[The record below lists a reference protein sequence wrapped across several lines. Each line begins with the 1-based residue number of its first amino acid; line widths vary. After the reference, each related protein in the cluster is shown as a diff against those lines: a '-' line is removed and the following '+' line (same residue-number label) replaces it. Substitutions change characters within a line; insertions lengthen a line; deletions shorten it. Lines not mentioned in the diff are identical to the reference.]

1 MTVTERLG
9 PARLGRLPPEV
20 RRPAYDRA
28 ALKPGIAHIGV
39 GAFHRCHQAEYTD
52 DLLAKNFDHWG
63 LVGINIRPP
72 LLGQTLGQ
80 QDGLYTRLIRQND
93 EVEARVIGSIVRVV
107 DSQESAAPALEVLSS
122 PDIEMVTMT
131 VTEKGYCHIPSSGAL
146 DLDHPDI
153 VHDLADPQAPRSVPG
168 ILARALE
175 LRMASHGRPMTLL
188 SCDNIPTNGIILRNV
203 VRAFAERR
211 GNGLADWIAANV
223 AFPSAMVDRI
233 APATTEADVD
243 TVEKR
248 FGYRDSAVVVGER
261 FRQWVVES
269 RFAGRVP
276 RWDRVGATF
285 VDDVTP
291 FEHLKMRVLNGA
303 QTTLC
308 YLGVLGGF
316 EHTSDAMADPILAN
330 FVRRMLTEET
340 LPTLMPV
347 PGISPPAY
355 VEQSLSRLTNTA
367 IRHRNHQI
375 ATDGSQKIVQRL
387 LNPIR
392 DRLAKD
398 GSITLLSVSVAGWMA
413 YLIKASARFG
423 RAWQVSD
430 PFAEKIEL
438 IADRIGKNS
447 KGADRIG
454 KNSKGLVEAILA
466 IDAIF
471 HPALAADDAFRA
483 NVTIALDGLLSEDPI
498 AFVRYVC
505 SEPTD
510 ARLKRPAR
518 SA

>member
-1 MTVTERLG
+1 MGDRSEPVSISPSANLG
-9 PARLGRLPPEV
+9 PALLGGLPPEV
-20 RRPAYDRA
+20 RKPAYARS
-28 ALKPGIAHIGV
+28 ALQPGIAHIGV

-52 DLLAKNFDHWG
+52 DLLADDFDRWG

-72 LLGQTLGQ
+72 VLAATLGR
-80 QDGLYTRLIRQND
+80 QDGLYTRLIRQNN
-93 EVEARVIGSIVRVV
+93 EVEARVIGSIVGVV
-107 DSQESAAPALEVLSS
+107 DSQHSAAPALEVLAS
-122 PDIEMVTMT
+122 PEIEMITMT

-153 VHDLADPQAPRSVPG
+153 VHDLANPEAPRSVPG

-175 LRMASHGRPMTLL
+175 LRMGSHGRPVTLL
-188 SCDNIPTNGIILRNV
+188 SCDNIPANGTILGNV
-203 VRAFAERR
+203 VGTFAERR

-233 APATTEADVD
+233 APATTEDD
-243 TVEKR
+243 IETVEQR

-261 FRQWVVES
+261 FRQWVIEN

-276 RWDRVGATF
+276 RWDRIGAAF

-303 QTTLC
+303 QTTLS
-308 YLGVLGGF
+308 YLGVLGSF
-316 EHTSDAMADPILAN
+316 EHTSDAMADPLLAT

-347 PGISPPAY
+347 PGISPSAY
-355 VEQSLSRLTNTA
+355 VEQSLSRLANTA

-387 LNPIR
+387 LNPVS
-392 DRLAKD
+392 DRLAK
-398 GSITLLSVSVAGWMA
+398 GQSSALLSVPIAGWMA
-413 YLIKASARFG
+413 YLIKASSRFG

-430 PFAEKIEL
+430 PFAEKIAA
-438 IADRIGKNS
+438 IADRVGSDS
-447 KGADRIG
+447 KALA
-454 KNSKGLVEAILA
+454 NAILA
-466 IDAIF
+466 IEAIF
-471 HPALAADDAFRA
+471 HPSLAASDMFHA
-483 NVTIALDGLLSEDPI
+483 NVVTSLDGLLSDDPM
-498 AFVRYVC
+498 AFVRHVC
-505 SEPTD
+505 ADPTD
-510 ARLKRPAR
+510 GWLKRPAR